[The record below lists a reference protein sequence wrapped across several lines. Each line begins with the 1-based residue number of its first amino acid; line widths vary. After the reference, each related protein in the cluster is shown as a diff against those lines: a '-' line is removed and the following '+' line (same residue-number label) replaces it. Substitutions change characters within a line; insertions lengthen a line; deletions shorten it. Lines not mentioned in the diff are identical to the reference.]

1 MEIQTRSQTKWSEHE
16 QKESI
21 EDPSQFPFLEVES
34 TLPLPQRACCR
45 MLIACDSRYLLFVT
59 MNFFRKIFAKC
70 NKLFCGLV
78 NWSHFIHTIGWIG
91 IGLDIA
97 K

>member
-34 TLPLPQRACCR
+34 TLPLPQRAAECS
-45 MLIACDSRYLLFVT
+45 LLATPGIYYL
-59 MNFFRKIFAKC
+59 
-70 NKLFCGLV
+70 
-78 NWSHFIHTIGWIG
+78 
-91 IGLDIA
+91 
-97 K
+97 